1 MKRSRAFLSLLL
13 FLTLPRLAEPQESER
28 NLLIEV
34 ILTTSDVHR
43 TETLVYLRV
52 FSNGFAEA
60 HPMHDVDFRT
70 LALKRAQIPASDLA
84 RLREVLSPSKTHGLA
99 NKYERN
105 WGNIDFGTEWEITL
119 GEGEGKKTITLVNFQ
134 PFLARKKKQPY
145 PAEIENL
152 GCMIWELRR
161 NVFNEPL
168 DKDYVRGCREWGY

>member
-1 MKRSRAFLSLLL
+1 MKRSRVFLSLLL
-13 FLTLPRLAEPQESER
+13 FLALPRLVEPQESER

-34 ILTTSDVHR
+34 ILTTSDNHR

-60 HPMHDVDFRT
+60 HPTHEVDFRT
-70 LALKRAQIPASDLA
+70 LALKQGQIPPKELANLREIVSPSRTRDLA
-84 RLREVLSPSKTHGLA
+84 S
-99 NKYERN
+99 KYERY
-105 WGNIDFGTEWEITL
+105 WGNIDFGNQWEITI
-119 GEGEGKKTITLVNFQ
+119 GQGNGKKTITLVNFQ
-134 PFLARKKKQPY
+134 PFLARSKKQPY

-168 DKDYVRGCREWGY
+168 DKDYIRGCREWGY